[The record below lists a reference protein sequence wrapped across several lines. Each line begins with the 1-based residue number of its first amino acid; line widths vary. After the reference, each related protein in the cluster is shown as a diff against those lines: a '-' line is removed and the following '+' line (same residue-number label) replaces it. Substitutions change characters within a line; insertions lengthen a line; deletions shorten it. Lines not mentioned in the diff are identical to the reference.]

1 MKKTKEAKIWENKKR
16 TWNEDLWKRQV
27 YYQNQLM
34 SKPTKKSVLFRIKM
48 ERVSVFFLF
57 SFFCL
62 LLPIYSFFFL
72 SFVIFSSAFCYLYI
86 EKISV
91 FLSLSTFQV
100 INTVFLNEM
109 WYKGLIQKILGCGV
123 FFFFLRKLKIWWF
136 DWISCY
142 FSYFALWEIVRNNLF
157 LLNFQLGL
165 K

>member
-1 MKKTKEAKIWENKKR
+1 MKICESAKSITKTNWWVSQLKR
-16 TWNEDLWKRQV
+16 VFYLESRWREW
-27 YYQNQLM
+27 
-34 SKPTKKSVLFRIKM
+34 
-48 ERVSVFFLF
+48 VFFFFFL
-57 SFFCL
+57 FFCL

-136 DWISCY
+136 GWISCY